1 MYGNAGRSKMSC
13 RKRHAVVGF
22 RSLIMNNVTM
32 IAPAERYSF
41 RLRYA
46 LIAH

>member
-1 MYGNAGRSKMSC
+1 MYGNAGRSEMSC

-41 RLRYA
+41 GLRYA